1 MAKTRLHELYELGQ
15 SAWLDNINRLMI
27 KNGKL
32 KEMIDNG
39 LSGQTSNP
47 TIFDKAISSSSD
59 YDKEIKGLSEE
70 GKSAFEIYDDLTVKD
85 VQDAADL
92 FIEVYKRTQGK
103 DGYVS
108 LEVNP
113 TLAMNTDESIKE
125 CKRLHKKVNRP
136 NVMFKIPSTNAGF
149 PAIEELLSV
158 GININITLIFSLEQ
172 YVKTAQAFLSGLEKF
187 SSKGGDLSKVA
198 SVASVFVSRVDTA
211 IDKMLEERITK
222 ETDASKKAKLESL
235 KGKAAVAGSSRI
247 FSKHIDI
254 FSKEAFKKLES
265 KGASIQRV
273 LWGSTSTKNPAYN
286 DIKYVTELIA
296 KNTVNTIPE
305 KTLNAFVDHGVVKE
319 ALKPGDKGSE
329 NILAELMKYGID
341 IDEVCRKL
349 LEDGVASFEKSFNS
363 LLDTIKNKS
372 RQLHGSKK

>member
-1 MAKTRLHELYELGQ
+1 
-15 SAWLDNINRLMI
+15 
-27 KNGKL
+27 
-32 KEMIDNG
+32 
-39 LSGQTSNP
+39 
-47 TIFDKAISSSSD
+47 
-59 YDKEIKGLSEE
+59 
-70 GKSAFEIYDDLTVKD
+70 
-85 VQDAADL
+85 
-92 FIEVYKRTQGK
+92 
-103 DGYVS
+103 
-108 LEVNP
+108 
-113 TLAMNTDESIKE
+113 MNTDESIKE

>member
-1 MAKTRLHELYELGQ
+1 
-15 SAWLDNINRLMI
+15 MI